1 MAHPRSAFG
10 ASSTRARHQR
20 TGPGGPAAHA
30 RPDRRR
36 PRGFTLV
43 EVLVALTI
51 MAVLSMM
58 AWQGIDAMA
67 RTRQASN
74 AAVDRTLRIQ
84 TALAQWERDLQALQ
98 ATRSVPPLRFD
109 GARMTLTREAEGGI
123 QLVVWSLRDGSWW
136 RWASPAVTFVDDLQ
150 EHWLRSQQL
159 LGNEPGTL
167 RVMGDT
173 TAMQVYFYRGNGWAN
188 AQSSG
193 DLVARAPAP
202 TAAASAPAQPAVEQ
216 LPTGVRL
223 VLTLGETALTR
234 DIALA
239 PQQP

>member
-1 MAHPRSAFG
+1 MDHPRRAFE
-10 ASSTRARHQR
+10 ASRSRWRFDCAGRAAAAGRAAQR
-20 TGPGGPAAHA
+20 
-30 RPDRRR
+30 RQC
-36 PRGFTLV
+36 GFTLV

-51 MAVLSMM
+51 MAVLSLM

-67 RTRQASN
+67 RTRNAST

-98 ATRSVPPLRFD
+98 NTRSVPPLRFD
-109 GARMTLTREAEGGI
+109 GARLALTREAEGGV
-123 QLVVWSLRDGSWW
+123 QLVVWSLRNGSWW
-136 RWASPAVTFVDDLQ
+136 RWASPAVIRVDDLQ

-167 RVMGDT
+167 RVLADAK
-173 TAMQVYFYRGNGWAN
+173 AMQVYFYRGNGWAN

-193 DLVARAPAP
+193 DVVAPAP
-202 TAAASAPAQPAVEQ
+202 AASAAPQAAVEQ

-223 VLTLGETALTR
+223 VLTLGETPLTR

-239 PQQP
+239 PQLP